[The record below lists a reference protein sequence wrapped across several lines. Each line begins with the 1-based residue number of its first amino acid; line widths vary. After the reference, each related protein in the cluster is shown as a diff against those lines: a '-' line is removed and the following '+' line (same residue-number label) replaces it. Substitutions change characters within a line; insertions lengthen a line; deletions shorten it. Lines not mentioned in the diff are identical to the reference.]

1 MNPYKFQI
9 HSKMIRRVA
18 QQTLS
23 TLKGQSPFMDI
34 VMGRSLCTHTYLKSK
49 LEVFNIG
56 QVTPFEHPY
65 LFDSEMECT
74 PGITHK
80 EYKMRRSNLVK
91 ALTTGAAKH
100 HERHLVVLTANEIK
114 TMSNDIPFFFH
125 QDVDFLYLTGLNEPN
140 AILVLEYTA
149 SSNET
154 NFILFVQPKD
164 PKRELWDGAV
174 VGESAAVDFFQADE
188 AHPLSTF
195 PAMLKERYGGKDWCV
210 WTKKGKDFM
219 NTKNYSEITKTF
231 QSKQF
236 KSCTVED
243 IRSHIQKL
251 RVVKSFAEAKLLQA
265 STTIASNAFK
275 EAMQHTRP
283 GDSESLIH
291 AVLEFNCKAMGA
303 QHLSFPPVVAGGNR
317 ANTLHYIMNNQLL
330 KDNDLVLMDGGCV
343 HNGYASDI
351 TRTWPVNGHF
361 TEPQALLYNIVL
373 NVMKGCYAK
382 CKTGSSSLNSL
393 HTVMLDLLGKEL
405 QQIGLISP
413 TVTRDSDIQQAAA
426 KFCPH
431 HLGHYLGMDTH
442 DCPLV
447 YRGIPLKPGMTFT
460 LEPGLYIPHDAVDV
474 PSEFRGIGI
483 RIEDDVLMTEEGPL
497 NMTGELPKE
506 IYDIEELMKT

>member
-1 MNPYKFQI
+1 
-9 HSKMIRRVA
+9 MIRRLV
-18 QQTLS
+18 QETLF
-23 TLKGQSPFMDI
+23 TLKRQPPCIDV
-34 VMGRSLCTHTYLKSK
+34 VMGRSLCTNTHPKRMS
-49 LEVFNIG
+49 EVFNIG
-56 QVTPFEHPY
+56 QATPFEHPHM
-65 LFDSEMECT
+65 FESERECT
-74 PGITHK
+74 PGITHD
-80 EYKMRRSNLVK
+80 EYKSRRTNLVK
-91 ALTTGAAKH
+91 AITTGAAKH
-100 HERHLVVLTANEIK
+100 HERHLIVLTANEIK

-140 AILVLEYTA
+140 AIIVLEYTA
-149 SSNET
+149 SSNKT

-164 PKRELWDGAV
+164 PQRELWDGAV
-174 VGESAAVDFFQADE
+174 VGERAAVDFFQADE
-188 AHPLSTF
+188 AHPLSSFST
-195 PAMLKERYGGKDWCV
+195 MLKKRYGGQDHCV
-210 WTKKGKDFM
+210 WTKKGKDFI
-219 NTKNYSEITKTF
+219 NGKNSSEITKTF
-231 QSKQF
+231 QSKYF
-236 KSCTVED
+236 KSCTHED
-243 IRSHIQKL
+243 VRSHIQKL
-251 RVVKSFAEAKLLQA
+251 RVVKSYAEAKLLQA
-265 STTIASNAFK
+265 SSAIASNAFK

-343 HNGYASDI
+343 YNGYASDI

-361 TEPQALLYNIVL
+361 TESQAILYNIVL

-405 QQIGLISP
+405 QQIGLINPSLN
-413 TVTRDSDIQQAAA
+413 RDSDIQQAAA
-426 KFCPH
+426 RFCPH

-474 PSEFRGIGI
+474 PSKFRGIGI
-483 RIEDDVLMTEEGPL
+483 RIEDDVLMTEEGAL
-497 NMTGELPKE
+497 NMTRELPKE
-506 IYDIEELMKT
+506 IHDIEELMKS